1 MKRFITQKQN
11 NFLFKKRIIA
21 ILAPLFFF
29 FFDCSFS
36 FAVVEISK
44 LNAFREDLLKV
55 ENYLNNIKNLSADF
69 TQKIDKN
76 KAEGK
81 FYLSRDQKSSGK
93 MRIEYINKPKILLIV
108 NGPILSYQDLE
119 LEEVSHLSTNTTPA
133 SLLTRPNISFFA
145 KDVEITD
152 IKKDKENIKIS
163 LVKKNRKEAGEFSI
177 IFKND
182 PLTFEKMEVKNDL
195 DQIISVK
202 LNNIKFVEQLPNN
215 LFVIPNNN

>member
-11 NFLFKKRIIA
+11 NFLFKKTIIA

-44 LNAFREDLLKV
+44 LNAFKEDLLKV

-69 TQKIDKN
+69 TQEIDKN

>member
-69 TQKIDKN
+69 TQEIDKN
-76 KAEGK
+76 KAKGK

>member
-29 FFDCSFS
+29 FFDCISS

-44 LNAFREDLLKV
+44 LNAFKEDLLKV

-69 TQKIDKN
+69 TQEIDKN

-133 SLLTRPNISFFA
+133 SLLTRSNISFFA

>member
-1 MKRFITQKQN
+1 MKKFITQKQN
-11 NFLFKKRIIA
+11 NKFFLRKIITIFISFFLF
-21 ILAPLFFF
+21 LFN
-29 FFDCSFS
+29 CNFS
-36 FAVVEISK
+36 FAVIDSK
-44 LNAFREDLLKV
+44 KLDLFKEDLLKV

-69 TQKIDKN
+69 IQEVNKN
-76 KAEGK
+76 RAEGK
-81 FYLSRDQKSSGK
+81 FYLSRNEKSSGK
-93 MRIEYINKPKILLIV
+93 MRIEYNDKPKILLIV

-119 LEEVSHLSTNTTPA
+119 LEETSHISTNTTPA

-182 PLTFEKMEVKNDL
+182 PLNFEKMEVKNDL
-195 DQIISVK
+195 DQVISVK
-202 LNNIKFVEQLPNN
+202 LNNIKFIEHLPSN
-215 LFVIPNNN
+215 LFIIPNNN